1 MPPIKEEI
9 STKTS
14 YKSIK
19 PALLALAAL
28 ILLVLLGKV
37 VSFIFSLGQPYTPNL
52 ADFKTYPWDTTSS
65 YNLLYAVQTDQK
77 KLSAISFINLQPL
90 QKKITILHISDNV
103 YLEVPKGYG
112 EWTIGSV
119 FPLGQEDGGRG
130 TALLRL
136 SLSRLVG
143 LPVDGIII
151 KEGGVETA
159 EDIISSLRK
168 NQLAFWGISQKIK
181 SNVSTWELIT
191 LGQFIASIR
200 PDKVVSLDLAKSTI
214 TESKL
219 LPDSSRVLGIDT
231 IQLDSFIRDRL
242 ADAAFIDENATI
254 AVLNATSHP
263 GLANFASRMIT
274 NMGGT
279 VVFLGNSESLQDKT
293 MVIDRG
299 EDSQN
304 IQITRKRLEEV
315 FAPWCQKES
324 CSSVDPKVTTSRAQ
338 IVVVLGEDFY
348 SYWHK
353 R

>member
-1 MPPIKEEI
+1 MPPIKEDI
-9 STKTS
+9 PVK
-14 YKSIK
+14 KNFRSIK
-19 PALLALAAL
+19 PALLALGGL
-28 ILLVLLGKV
+28 ILLVLIGKI

-52 ADFKTYPWDTTSS
+52 ADFKTYPWDTQSS

-77 KLSAISFINLQPL
+77 KLSAISFVNLQPR
-90 QKKITILHISDNV
+90 QKKITVLHISDSV
-103 YLEVPKGYG
+103 YLDVPKGYG
-112 EWTIGSV
+112 EWTIGSI
-119 FPLGQEDGGRG
+119 FPLGQEDGGKG

-151 KEGGVETA
+151 KEGSAQTA
-159 EDIISSLRK
+159 EEIITSLRK
-168 NQLAFWGISQKIK
+168 NQLAFLGISQNLK
-181 SNVSTWELIT
+181 SNISTWELIT
-191 LGQFIASIR
+191 LGQFIASVR
-200 PDKVVSLDLAKSTI
+200 TDKVVSLDLAKSTI

-242 ADAAFIDENATI
+242 ADTAITDENATI

-279 VVFLGNSESLQDKT
+279 VVFLGNSETFQEKT
-293 MVIDRG
+293 QVVDRG
-299 EDSQN
+299 EDSDN
-304 IQITRKRLEEV
+304 ISITKKRLEEI
-315 FAPWCQKES
+315 FAPWCQKTICTS
-324 CSSVDPKVTTSRAQ
+324 NDPKVTNSRAQ
-338 IVVVLGEDFY
+338 LVVVLGEDFY
-348 SYWHK
+348 SYWYK

>member
-1 MPPIKEEI
+1 MPPIKEEVSI
-9 STKTS
+9 KSS
-14 YKSIK
+14 YKSVK

-28 ILLVLLGKV
+28 VLLVILGKL
-37 VSFIFSLGQPYTPNL
+37 VSFIFSLGQPYTPHL
-52 ADFKTYPWDTTSS
+52 ADFKNYPWDTQSS

-90 QKKITILHISDNV
+90 QKKITVLHISDNV

-143 LPVDGIII
+143 LPVDGIVI
-151 KEGGVETA
+151 KEGGAQTA
-159 EDIISSLRK
+159 EEVINSLRK
-168 NQLAFWGISQKIK
+168 NQLAFWGISQNIK

-242 ADAAFIDENATI
+242 ADSAFTDENVTI
-254 AVLNATSHP
+254 AIFNATSHP
-263 GLANFASRMIT
+263 GLAQSASRMVT

-279 VVFLGNSESLQDKT
+279 VVFIGNTETYQAKTVVLDISDDPSSL
-293 MVIDRG
+293 
-299 EDSQN
+299 E
-304 IQITRKRLEEV
+304 ITKKRLIEI
-315 FAPWCQKES
+315 FAPWCQKEV
-324 CSSVDPKVTTSRAQ
+324 CTSSDPKVTSARSQ
-338 IVVVLGEDFY
+338 LVIVLGEDFY
-348 SYWHK
+348 SYWNK